1 MIVAVKN
8 LGNSHLA
15 SVVGAALHQRYHG
28 PSEANAAIYP
38 GLPTTPRHL
47 NATLYFFF
55 SSVVT
60 RFPSRNQLSDALR
73 KCLADD

>member
-1 MIVAVKN
+1 MILAVKN
-8 LGNSHLA
+8 LGNSHHA
-15 SVVGAALHQRYHG
+15 SVVGAVLHQRYRG

-55 SSVVT
+55 SPQLLPV
-60 RFPSRNQLSDALR
+60 FPAVINSATL
-73 KCLADD
+73 